1 MSLLLKAGSLFIILI
16 SIIGVFRSNKE
27 SDTLKKGKIV
37 TVTVFSV
44 PITCENSTKNI
55 KAYFEFYFGN
65 KIYSKRFDGHCNLK
79 PRDKI
84 TLITNHDNSIFL
96 FEDEKPVYSIAS
108 NLILFFIGVLCFFY
122 STFTFKKTSIYNN
135 SK

>member
-1 MSLLLKAGSLFIILI
+1 MSLLLKIGSLFIILI
-16 SIIGVFRSNKE
+16 SIIGAFRSYKE
-27 SDTLKKGKIV
+27 YNTLKNGKAV

-55 KAYFEFYFGN
+55 KAYFEFYIGN
-65 KIYSKRFDGHCNLK
+65 KIHSKRIDGHCYLK

-96 FEDEKPVYSIAS
+96 FEDEKPVYSITS
-108 NLILFFIGVLCFFY
+108 TLILFFIGVLCFFY
-122 STFTFKKTSIYNN
+122 STFTLKKTLIYNN
-135 SK
+135 CK